1 MYVHDP
7 PSPKGHLLLA
17 ACLAVPALL
26 YVPYN
31 ASIMLHAMLTVY
43 VGAWRSVK
51 TSPPTETMT
60 NKEAAKFPIVGSMVL
75 FGLFILFK
83 FLPKDM
89 INTVL
94 ALYLVG
100 LGVMVITGALQPFV
114 VRLFPEQHRERILP
128 IPSIPRIP
136 LLTSEP
142 IAIELTP
149 PEAAIAAVASVG
161 CTYYYFSRNW
171 LLNNVLG
178 VAFSLM
184 GIEHMSLGSTQTAC
198 ILLTGLFVYDIFW
211 VFCTP
216 VMVSVAKN
224 FDAPIKLLF
233 PRSAVGAAAAGAGK
247 NFAMLGLGDIVIPG
261 MFVALMLRYD
271 YYQDFKTRYFQSA
284 FWGYTAGLGTTIV
297 VMNWFQVRCGAALK
311 ARRRAGPLRCWA
323 LALLPG
329 AAAAAVAA
337 VAAAAGLGRRG
348 GLGSWQRGAPAA
360 GRAVAQPPG
369 GPARPWPLPPRH
381 LQAAQ
386 PALLYIVPAILGAVL
401 LHAAAVGQLSTVF
414 HWSEPG
420 GKEAE
425 AEGEAGGADEGAVVA
440 AGGDEKKKDK

>member
-1 MYVHDP
+1 MYVHSP
-7 PSPKGHLLLA
+7 PAPKGHILLA
-17 ACLAVPALL
+17 ACLALPALI

-31 ASIMLHAMLTVY
+31 ASIMLHAMLAIY

-51 TSPPTETMT
+51 TSPPAETMT
-60 NKEAAKFPIVGSMVL
+60 NRDAAKFPIVGSMFL
-75 FGLFILFK
+75 LGLFILFK
-83 FLPKDM
+83 LLPKDM

-100 LGVMVITGALQPFV
+100 LGVMVVTGVLQPFV
-114 VRLFPEQHRERILP
+114 TPLFPAQHRDRIMA

-136 LLTSEP
+136 MLTTEP
-142 IAIELTP
+142 TAIELTP
-149 PEAAIAAVASVG
+149 PEAAIAAVASIG
-161 CTYYYFSRNW
+161 CAYYYFTRNW

-233 PRSAVGAAAAGAGK
+233 PRSAVGAAAVGAGK

-284 FWGYTAGLGTTIV
+284 FWGYTAGLGTTIF
-297 VMNWFQVRCGAALK
+297 VMNYFQVG
-311 ARRRAGPLRCWA
+311 GQGGCWCWGRGRL
-323 LALLPG
+323 LA
-329 AAAAAVAA
+329 
-337 VAAAAGLGRRG
+337 
-348 GLGSWQRGAPAA
+348 RGAPAQSPQQLLQA
-360 GRAVAQPPG
+360 GRPAGQPASQPP
-369 GPARPWPLPPRH
+369 
-381 LQAAQ
+381 
-386 PALLYIVPAILGAVL
+386 
-401 LHAAAVGQLSTVF
+401 AAAGDGQQ
-414 HWSEPG
+414 
-420 GKEAE
+420 
-425 AEGEAGGADEGAVVA
+425 AGARRLA
-440 AGGDEKKKDK
+440 ARSRHQQRACLPACLCGSAMHA